1 MEILPAPHSGQ
12 PGLLI
17 AIGGAEDKTRER
29 VILNYFLEAAGSAD
43 ANLVVLATA
52 SESPETGDRYA
63 DLFLAL
69 HAENVEVLKIET
81 RADALEA
88 GPEAHDLLEY
98 ATGLFITGGSQ
109 LKLSSA
115 LGGTE
120 IAETI
125 RRRHA
130 AGMVVAGTSAGA
142 ALLSEHMIALG
153 ESGSTPRRRLVHLA
167 KGLGLAPNLI
177 IDQHFRRRDRLG
189 RLLTALSYNPAPLGV
204 GIDEDTAAIISGAG
218 ISDAGELSVL
228 GAGAVMMVDASQ
240 MRFTDSH
247 AVHRGQP
254 VAMMGM
260 KLDFLTTGCRYD
272 LNRRIGI
279 APPPHLIHLA
289 DPLERRAPRQPPVHS
304 EKVPV
309 GAENDGE

>member
-1 MEILPAPHSGQ
+1 MDILPLPHVTH

-29 VILNYFLEAAGSAD
+29 VILRYFLESAGGSD
-43 ANLVVLATA
+43 ASIVVLATA
-52 SESPETGDRYA
+52 SEVPDTGDRYA

-69 HAENVEVLKIET
+69 RAENVEVLKIET
-81 RADALEA
+81 REDAIEA

-120 IAETI
+120 IAATI

-153 ESGSTPRRRLVHLA
+153 ESGATPRRRLVHLA
-167 KGLGLAPNLI
+167 KGLGLAPDI
-177 IDQHFRRRDRLG
+177 VIDQHFRRRDRLG

-204 GIDEDTAAIISGAG
+204 GIDEDTAAILSG
-218 ISDAGELSVL
+218 DGELSVL
-228 GAGAVMMVDASQ
+228 GAGAVMVVDASG

-247 AVHRGQP
+247 AIHRGQP
-254 VAMMGM
+254 VAMMGL

-272 LNRRIGI
+272 LKSRMGI
-279 APPPHLIHLA
+279 TPPPMLHLS
-289 DPLERRAPRQPPVHS
+289 DPMDRRAPERPPVMTEPEEVAVGS
-304 EKVPV
+304 E
-309 GAENDGE
+309 DGGE